1 MQLFLF
7 AECSIWNHLVRL
19 STDYGRTVIIT
30 THYIEEARQA
40 DTVRR
45 LVTLENLSNFTF
57 FPFFY
62 QQIGLMR
69 SGHLLAEE
77 SPRNLLTLHGL
88 GTLEEV
94 FLKLSSNER
103 AKKHG
108 ALTASGRTVRSV
120 DSTQQEEQGQDN
132 PAFIYTPGNP
142 DATTRA
148 STVS

>member
-7 AECSIWNHLVRL
+7 VECSIWNHLVRL

-45 LVTLENLSNFTF
+45 RNTREPFQFHF
-57 FPFFY
+57 FPPFFY

>member
-1 MQLFLF
+1 
-7 AECSIWNHLVRL
+7 
-19 STDYGRTVIIT
+19 
-30 THYIEEARQA
+30 
-40 DTVRR
+40 
-45 LVTLENLSNFTF
+45 
-57 FPFFY
+57 
-62 QQIGLMR
+62 MR